1 MPSQPDLEP
10 WVVFKTGQPSWG
22 TTILPLEISDALG
35 VPPVQPKGER
45 PDPSR
50 RAVAFLE
57 RGDGRVRVISVHRSP
72 LVLAAAISQSRVVA
86 QIGLTDKLYFNLP
99 AAVESYL
106 SLKGFR
112 DPGNHNRVT
121 DDVLA
126 WLMPAAEF
134 YPLREAKREGKTPET
149 RLGGPAH
156 VYLMKSHFPGLL
168 PPLKALEQGEEEIAR
183 PTVTPLAA
191 VRPARKVRA

>member
-1 MPSQPDLEP
+1 M
-10 WVVFKTGQPSWG
+10 FKTGQPSWG
-22 TTILPLEISDALG
+22 TTILPLEVSEALG
-35 VPPVQPKGER
+35 VPPIQAKGER

-50 RAVAFLE
+50 RSIAFLE
-57 RGDGRVRVISVHRSP
+57 RGEGRVRVISVYRSP
-72 LVLAAAISQSRVVA
+72 LVLAAAISKSRVVA
-86 QIGLTDKLYFNLP
+86 QIGLSDKLYFNLP

-126 WLMPAAEF
+126 WLMPAEEF
-134 YPLREAKREGKTPET
+134 YTFREAKREGKAPEGQ
-149 RLGGPAH
+149 LGGPAH

-168 PPLKALEQGEEEIAR
+168 PPLKALEEGEEEVAR
-183 PTVTPLAA
+183 TGVTPMAV